1 MYATRAKNIKNK
13 PIVQMDPRD
22 LMIMQLRREIQLLR
36 AELEY
41 FRGQRMG
48 QQGSGEFDPRK
59 QQAIPQPNQPP
70 IFPTMQSSLSNALE
84 MARGMQSGDGES
96 LHSSKS
102 SRSNI
107 SASGSTLQN
116 GPAAVASGSASS
128 RRGPL
133 DLSNITPRDLQT
145 ALRNSE
151 DIVFKCM
158 QENERL
164 LKEISSATRSKELA
178 EKQYRSVMEE
188 NDRLSHKLEQ
198 LEDIFLD
205 SNLPEEASKW
215 GMTATSMKVTSKSV
229 NQYPQQQQQQSASF
243 SQTSETM
250 STRTDL
256 PKDDEGTPR
265 KQPTSEFGRLRNEL
279 ERSIHENSDL
289 RQTVAQ
295 LQQRLV
301 RQEKDYTHRQEE
313 QVRQWRTEV
322 ESLKSQLEKY
332 SKAETE
338 RLRAF
343 EEFRE
348 AHLPPNPNR
357 SIQEENHILRQKIK
371 DLYNE
376 NKYFRMIYN
385 EQ

>member
-1 MYATRAKNIKNK
+1 MRNRTVGSHVLNKDSSRSHGMLTIHIDIESTDDITNQTITRFGKISFVDLAGSEKVKETKSSGETLKETQSINRSLFTLGVVISTLGNLKKRDKHIPYRDSKLTKLLMDSLGGNGATLMIACCSPSSYNLEESLRTLMYATRAKNIKNK

-164 LKEISSATRSKELA
+164 LKEIVI
-178 EKQYRSVMEE
+178 Q
-188 NDRLSHKLEQ
+188 LSFFLEQ
-198 LEDIFLD
+198 KYCMLLYQEIIENFGIIICGLDKHLNQYFGKSENREYTLLIFL
-205 SNLPEEASKW
+205 K
-215 GMTATSMKVTSKSV
+215 GKS
-229 NQYPQQQQQQSASF
+229 SLF
-243 SQTSETM
+243 
-250 STRTDL
+250 
-256 PKDDEGTPR
+256 
-265 KQPTSEFGRLRNEL
+265 FG
-279 ERSIHENSDL
+279 
-289 RQTVAQ
+289 
-295 LQQRLV
+295 
-301 RQEKDYTHRQEE
+301 
-313 QVRQWRTEV
+313 
-322 ESLKSQLEKY
+322 
-332 SKAETE
+332 
-338 RLRAF
+338 
-343 EEFRE
+343 
-348 AHLPPNPNR
+348 
-357 SIQEENHILRQKIK
+357 
-371 DLYNE
+371 
-376 NKYFRMIYN
+376 
-385 EQ
+385 